1 MDLTNDLQLQIAHE
15 VSEWCRYFYRIMP
28 LFVEL
33 PDGMYEKRQ
42 MAHKIYFER
51 LKDIFRRWKNINC
64 NDYKAL
70 NPVFVETLRQCV
82 PVPMP
87 VTDEQCS
94 AYFPTDAEYY
104 GEFVWTE
111 IGLFCVEFCGT
122 WLDETLGLGLEAW
135 LALCVIQSPH
145 MYTDTIDTLLACEL
159 LNLDALYTI
168 AVTYYFDSG
177 EKNFKTLFENF
188 EYFNKGLGRIVST
201 DEMLGPILS
210 DPLTKTIMGATT
222 PVDVTNH
229 LLSDEVRA
237 RHKNYLCQISFIL
250 ANNLSGFLLEEDD
263 KKGPD
268 EQAGMQ
274 LITDKIKE
282 TEETLGFFLVGM
294 DALEYNYS
302 EHHQLEYLHKNKCL
316 HPDSVAWKLIINLG
330 MRLHKSGDE
339 LMTAQMRWANL
350 GTQTQ

>member
-145 MYTDTIDTLLACEL
+145 MYTNTIDTLLACEL
-159 LNLDALYTI
+159 LNLDALYVI
-168 AVTYYFDSG
+168 AVTYYVDCG
-177 EKNFKTLFENF
+177 EPNFNSLFGNF
-188 EYFNKGLGRIVST
+188 AYFNKALGRTVST
-201 DEMLGPILS
+201 KDVLGPILD

-222 PVDVTNH
+222 PVDVTTH
-229 LLSDEVRA
+229 LLSYEVRA

-250 ANNLSGFLLEEDD
+250 ADHLSSFLWAEDD
-263 KKGPD
+263 KGGLDK
-268 EQAGMQ
+268 QALVQ

-294 DALEYNYS
+294 DALETNDF
-302 EHHQLEYLHKNKCL
+302 EHQLEYLHKNKCL
-316 HPDSVAWKLIINLG
+316 HSDSVAWKLIINLG